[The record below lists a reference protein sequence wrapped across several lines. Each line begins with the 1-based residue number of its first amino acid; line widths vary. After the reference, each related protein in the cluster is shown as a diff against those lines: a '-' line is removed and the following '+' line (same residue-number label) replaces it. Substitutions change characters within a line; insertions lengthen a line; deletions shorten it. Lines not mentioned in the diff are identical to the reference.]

1 MQLFLQG
8 NPYSQAC
15 LSLPTSPS
23 WLHTY
28 LPQPH
33 RLKPGVTGPVEGS
46 YSHTLECETPQAPR
60 GAEDPA

>member
-1 MQLFLQG
+1 MQLSLPG
-8 NPYSQAC
+8 TPYSEAC
-15 LSLPTSPS
+15 LSPPTSPS

-33 RLKPGVTGPVEGS
+33 RLKPGITRPVEG